1 MKHKNQIKKR
11 GTKNLLASSR
21 DQKKRYVIHNEEG
34 QFRDRHVFLNLLTE
48 DTDRSNGTSRDLSVS
63 FQKFKNFVIFLVKK
77 GNYARTELHETRQ
90 DLRSCVVTISRY
102 GIEHHALWRI
112 LLFLADGVY

>member
-1 MKHKNQIKKR
+1 MYR
-11 GTKNLLASSR
+11 RVYLVVL
-21 DQKKRYVIHNEEG
+21 KKRYVVIHNEEG

-102 GIEHHALWRI
+102 GIEHHALENPTIFGGRS
-112 LLFLADGVY
+112 LLNF